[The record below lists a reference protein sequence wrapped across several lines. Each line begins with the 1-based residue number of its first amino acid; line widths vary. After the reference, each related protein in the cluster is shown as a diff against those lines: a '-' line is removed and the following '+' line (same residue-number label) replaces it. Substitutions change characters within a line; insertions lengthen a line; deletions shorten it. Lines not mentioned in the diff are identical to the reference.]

1 MLSGCAM
8 RRSSSEQSAVTLS
21 EKDTL
26 DVLEAAL
33 RYRLTKFPLP
43 QHGVCYV
50 YIEHTE
56 KSLPQFAKRF
66 PEYHM
71 IMRYGSPGN
80 SPPSPWRD
88 LWLGGTTQDHAWV
101 IVTDATDSTD
111 SMAIELC
118 RRDHRWIA
126 VGEAPPVIT

>member
-1 MLSGCAM
+1 MLSGCAT
-8 RRSSSEQSAVTLS
+8 RTSPPEQPAVTLS

-43 QHGVCYV
+43 RHRVCYV

-56 KSLPQFAKRF
+56 KPLPQFAKRF

-71 IMRYGSPGN
+71 IVRYQSRGN

-101 IVTDATDSTD
+101 IVTDATDS
-111 SMAIELC
+111 MAIELR
-118 RRDHRWIA
+118 RRDHQWVV
-126 VGEAPPVIT
+126 VGETPPVIT